1 MLRLAF
7 WSLLFLNAALFAY
20 AQGLLGTGKSNE
32 HEPARLKRQF
42 NTAKMTLLT
51 RDQAEAA
58 AKAATPPAGGDEAAV
73 PAAGAAA
80 AGAPAASVPAAGAPA
95 GGAASPSAAASAP
108 ASVAAPAPAP
118 ANNTGAA
125 AAAPAPAPAFACT
138 EIGPFDA
145 GDARRFEARLATLD
159 LGDRQSRQSVQ
170 AQDVT
175 SWLVHIPPQGSKEAA
190 DKKAAELRNLGLTN
204 FYIMQGDSPLKYGI
218 SLGVFKTESGAQAML
233 AQLVKQGVHT
243 ARIAPRGPQTTHYVY
258 RVRNL
263 DAATRKRIAGFA
275 ERYDGAEVK
284 ACG

>member
-1 MLRLAF
+1 MLVLRLAF

-20 AQGLLGTGKSNE
+20 AQGLFGTGKSNE

-58 AKAATPPAGGDEAAV
+58 AKAAAPPAGGDEAA
-73 PAAGAAA
+73 ASAAA
-80 AGAPAASVPAAGAPA
+80 AASA
-95 GGAASPSAAASAP
+95 SAAASAP
-108 ASVAAPAPAP
+108 ASPAAP
-118 ANNTGAA
+118 
-125 AAAPAPAPAFACT
+125 AAAPAAAPEPVPAFACT
-138 EIGPFDA
+138 EIGPFDS

-159 LGDRQSRQSVQ
+159 LGDRQSRQTVQ

-204 FYIMQGDSPLKYGI
+204 FYIMSGDSPLKYAI
-218 SLGVFKTESGAQAML
+218 SLGVFKTESAAQTML

-258 RVRNL
+258 RVRSL

-284 ACG
+284 SCG